1 MKIVLINGES
11 ILLCNEKINSIVG
24 DNKNVISFDMNGCS
38 MEDVLLEAG
47 YFSMFE
53 EEKFIIIRNA
63 NFFGSGKVN
72 EKDIEALL
80 KYLDNPNPLS
90 SMIFICN
97 EKIDARKKITKKF
110 KEKYEIL
117 INLLEQTNISLKQVM
132 KIVGLVKEEE
142 IKEITDKLIADLS
155 LKEGYINGRPTNI
168 TIERIIG

>member
-63 NFFGSGKVN
+63 NFFGSGKIS
-72 EKDIEALL
+72 EKDSESLL
-80 KYLDNPNPLS
+80 KYLNNPNSLTS
-90 SMIFICN
+90 LIFICN
-97 EKIDARKKITKKF
+97 EKIDSRKKITKIM
-110 KEKYEIL
+110 KEKYEI
-117 INLLEQTNISLKQVM
+117 
-132 KIVGLVKEEE
+132 KI
-142 IKEITDKLIADLS
+142 IPIIADLF
-155 LKEGYINGRPTNI
+155 GTI
-168 TIERIIG
+168 TEFIKKRISG

>member
-1 MKIVLINGES
+1 MCNLAQRLIVENQAIGRKIGKKEGLIEGRKAGKTE
-11 ILLCNEKINSIVG
+11 G
-24 DNKNVISFDMNGCS
+24 
-38 MEDVLLEAG
+38 LLEGRA
-47 YFSMFE
+47 
-53 EEKFIIIRNA
+53 
-63 NFFGSGKVN
+63 
-72 EKDIEALL
+72 
-80 KYLDNPNPLS
+80 
-90 SMIFICN
+90 
-97 EKIDARKKITKKF
+97 